1 MSRRAAPGV
10 GVAAPA
16 AHGNGTAAGAPI
28 DVLFVLPAD
37 SLALDWAGPA
47 EALRIANQRLE
58 ALGRPARFRLRFVG
72 PAAEAQTS
80 VGVRLSGLEPLPAV
94 FPCPTWVVLVG
105 LPGAGL
111 RLEDPGIA
119 AVLEWLRLLRPAAG
133 RLELLTICAGALLAA
148 HAGLLAGR
156 QATTHHHHLDD
167 LRRLEPRCA
176 VVDNRVFVAEPPLY
190 SSAGVTTGIDLAL
203 HRIGAVCG
211 EAIAASV
218 AQTMV
223 VALRRGPHD
232 PELSPFLAYRRHL
245 HPALHRVQDAVS
257 QRPQEDW
264 TAERMAEV
272 ACTSA
277 RHLSRLFMEHA
288 EIAPLQY
295 LRRLRLATADA
306 ALRSGASVAQAAER
320 AGFGS
325 DTQLRR
331 AWQQFGK
338 PGTPSRTRLH

>member
-1 MSRRAAPGV
+1 MSRRSAPG
-10 GVAAPA
+10 AAAAAGSPA
-16 AHGNGTAAGAPI
+16 TGTADAAPI

-47 EALRIANQRLE
+47 EALRIANQRLL
-58 ALGRPARFRLRFVG
+58 ALGRPARFRLRYVG
-72 PAAEAQTS
+72 PSPEAATS
-80 VGVRLSGLEPLPAV
+80 VGVRLSGLEPLPTA

-105 LPGAGL
+105 MPDSSL
-111 RLEDPGIA
+111 RLQDPGIA
-119 AVLEWLRLLRPAAG
+119 AVLDWLRRLRPVTG
-133 RLELLTICAGALLAA
+133 RLELLTVCAGALLAA

-176 VVDNRVFVAEPPLY
+176 VVDNRVFVAEPPVY
-190 SSAGVTTGIDLAL
+190 SSAGVTTGIDLVL

-211 EAIAASV
+211 EAVAAGV

-264 TAERMAEV
+264 TTGRMAEV

-277 RHLSRLFMEHA
+277 RHLSRLFTEHA
-288 EIAPLQY
+288 GIAPLQY

-306 ALRSGASVAQAAER
+306 ALQSGASVAQAAER

-338 PGTPSRTRLH
+338 PGTPSQIRLH